1 MAEKWVWLPDWA
13 FDLSLWEDELS
24 DVADANHSFISYEKL
39 AGQLENPYKLPGMS
53 VANVVVASGLG
64 ALSLML
70 ASKNRPKNQK
80 WILLSAFADFCDEES
95 SWTEP
100 GLLFLAKQLKTAL
113 EPTLNTFGEV
123 FAEEFEDW
131 EEDWFN
137 AARKMN
143 PELLAQGL
151 EFLATHQLKEPL
163 ENSSDI
169 QVVYGKMDKAIVPS
183 RTEKLQELLP
193 EASFRER
200 PKAGHWP
207 PMLLL

>member
-24 DVADANHSFISYEKL
+24 DVADASHSFISYEKL
-39 AGQLENPYKLPGMS
+39 AEKLDNPYKLPGM
-53 VANVVVASGLG
+53 ATADVVVASGLG

-70 ASKNRPKNQK
+70 AVKNRPKNQK